1 VAHFDKPSLAE
12 LEAAMRVVALPM
24 RVKFRGVTVREV
36 ALFEGPSGWTEWS
49 PFLEYEADEAAAWL
63 AAAIEFG
70 WGQTPPLLR
79 SSVGINATLAA
90 VAPDQISDALSKF
103 GDFNTVKVKVAEP
116 SAAGGSAAGVVGI
129 EADLARI
136 RAVKEL
142 YPGVRIRID
151 ANGGFSVQQAIELA
165 KELAIEGIDLDYFEQ
180 PVRTIAELAELRVKL
195 SRIGMR
201 IAADESVRKVSDP
214 MAVVHAGAADVLVL
228 KAQPLGGIISALRI
242 IEEAK
247 MPVTI
252 SSALETSVGI
262 SMGLHLAAAHELAN
276 HDAGLGT
283 VALFEEDICDEPLLA
298 QNAELEVR
306 RVQPSE
312 AKLQKFAASE
322 DRRQWW
328 LDRLRASYALI

>member
-1 VAHFDKPSLAE
+1 
-12 LEAAMRVVALPM
+12 MRVVALPM

>member
-1 VAHFDKPSLAE
+1 MAHFDKPSLAE

-70 WGQTPPLLR
+70 WGQTPPPLR
-79 SSVGINATLAA
+79 SSIGINATLAA

-116 SAAGGSAAGVVGI
+116 AAAGGSAAGLVGI

-151 ANGGFSVQQAIELA
+151 ANGGFSLQQAIELA

-228 KAQPLGGIISALRI
+228 KAQPLGGITSALRI

-306 RVQPSE
+306 RAQPSD
-312 AKLQKFAASE
+312 AKMQKFAATDE
-322 DRRQWW
+322 RRQWW
-328 LDRLRASYALI
+328 LNRLRASYALI

>member
-1 VAHFDKPSLAE
+1 
-12 LEAAMRVVALPM
+12 
-24 RVKFRGVTVREV
+24 
-36 ALFEGPSGWTEWS
+36 
-49 PFLEYEADEAAAWL
+49 
-63 AAAIEFG
+63 
-70 WGQTPPLLR
+70 
-79 SSVGINATLAA
+79 
-90 VAPDQISDALSKF
+90 
-103 GDFNTVKVKVAEP
+103 
-116 SAAGGSAAGVVGI
+116 
-129 EADLARI
+129 
-136 RAVKEL
+136 
-142 YPGVRIRID
+142 
-151 ANGGFSVQQAIELA
+151 
-165 KELAIEGIDLDYFEQ
+165 
-180 PVRTIAELAELRVKL
+180 
-195 SRIGMR
+195 
-201 IAADESVRKVSDP
+201 
-214 MAVVHAGAADVLVL
+214 VHAGAADVLVL